1 MYINKGIYTYIP
13 IPDPDPDPDPR
24 SPIPNPDGPG
34 SVKRTNN
41 CSGCCPRQ
49 RECSGKIPGDRSA
62 LELLAWLSAP
72 WYNNP
77 NNSSGNSEAPGKIN
91 PKPDVCLG
99 SPQRLGSNPNNFS
112 AYRPRR
118 YSSPASSAK
127 KTGLGADTQP
137 PQASRLLDGL
147 LTIFR
152 YRILFGFCGIFC
164 GCYVNHAIFSTIHKL
179 LKLFYD
185 LLPAEIVNV
194 FVCYMA
200 TSDH

>member
-1 MYINKGIYTYIP
+1 
-13 IPDPDPDPDPR
+13 
-24 SPIPNPDGPG
+24 
-34 SVKRTNN
+34 
-41 CSGCCPRQ
+41 
-49 RECSGKIPGDRSA
+49 
-62 LELLAWLSAP
+62 LSAP

-77 NNSSGNSEAPGKIN
+77 NNSSGNPDAPGKIN

-112 AYRPRR
+112 AYRGPEAGR
-118 YSSPASSAK
+118 SPPIPPK
-127 KTGLGADTQP
+127 KRSWGADACP
-137 PQASRLLDGL
+137 PQASGLLDGL
-147 LTIFR
+147 LIIVR

-185 LLPAEIVNV
+185 LLTAEIVNM

-200 TSDH
+200 TGNH

>member
-13 IPDPDPDPDPR
+13 NPEPETPKPEPR
-24 SPIPNPDGPG
+24 WPDGPG

-91 PKPDVCLG
+91 PKPDVCLR

-112 AYRPRR
+112 AYRAPKLLL
-118 YSSPASSAK
+118 P
-127 KTGLGADTQP
+127 
-137 PQASRLLDGL
+137 RLLRQKSGV
-147 LTIFR
+147 R
-152 YRILFGFCGIFC
+152 GR
-164 GCYVNHAIFSTIHKL
+164 FSALPKL
-179 LKLFYD
+179 
-185 LLPAEIVNV
+185 
-194 FVCYMA
+194 
-200 TSDH
+200 